1 MLWHVGRAADMFQ
14 PSRAA
19 QRIWHLPVLAGHIS
33 TNAKPMCTI
42 PLLIV
47 DGRAAMQ
54 SAVAPYD
61 FVPLHLLLLL
71 LLCAGDRHC
80 VLLLMRS

>member
-1 MLWHVGRAADMFQ
+1 
-14 PSRAA
+14 
-19 QRIWHLPVLAGHIS
+19 
-33 TNAKPMCTI
+33 
-42 PLLIV
+42 
-47 DGRAAMQ
+47 MQ